1 MSLQYSVRH
10 CSLRTLAGA
19 HSAAEI
25 FRRATKLGEPATS
38 ESIRKPESRLHIHP
52 KERMNARK

>member
-1 MSLQYSVRH
+1 
-10 CSLRTLAGA
+10 LAGA